1 MTLLHIAPS
10 ASLSCKAGL
19 SILPISQM
27 TKLAQRPLA
36 APSQMMQ
43 KNRGKAQAWCIST
56 QKKKSKSN
64 TFKEPWDK
72 IRHRWS
78 YTTNGSKQ
86 NTIKF
91 LF

>member
-1 MTLLHIAPS
+1 
-10 ASLSCKAGL
+10 
-19 SILPISQM
+19 
-27 TKLAQRPLA
+27 
-36 APSQMMQ
+36 MMQ